1 MGDDMK
7 NEKLIVFGKRL
18 KELRIAAK
26 RTQPEMGE
34 LLNCTKSNYQKIEY
48 GEINIPITS
57 LMILADYFGV
67 SADYLLGREQ
77 KEPAAS
83 ENT

>member
-1 MGDDMK
+1 MK
-7 NEKLIVFGKRL
+7 NEKLIVFGNRL

-34 LLNCTKSNYQKIEY
+34 LLTCTTTHYQKIEY